1 MPTGSRNHVRAHP
14 PSDPWHSVHPLTRA
28 RRIITISITAPKG
41 AIEQDLLTID
51 VGQEITIA
59 DLKAVIQGDTNVD
72 PLLQTLFHNSV
83 QLLDDSKTL
92 EQCQIQEDAMLG
104 MLVRP
109 TEGDASSASHGR
121 SRGGQPPDRAPP
133 ARGREPQADVET
145 IRLQALG
152 DQKILATIRS
162 QNPELADAVP
172 DQRRFHQVWHDMH
185 RHQRDTEA
193 KKQRELALL
202 NADPFNEETQKKIEE
217 IIREERV
224 MENVQNAVVYNPE
237 GPTVPFSISP
247 PTRLTPRISL
257 THHPPAQSSVACT
270 CSTSPSKST
279 TTRSKPSSTPAPKP
293 PSCRPAVRN
302 PAASCG

>member
-1 MPTGSRNHVRAHP
+1 M
-14 PSDPWHSVHPLTRA
+14 
-28 RRIITISITAPKG
+28 
-41 AIEQDLLTID
+41 
-51 VGQEITIA
+51 GQEITIA

-72 PLLQTLFHNSV
+72 PPLQTLFHNNV

-104 MLVRP
+104 MLVEQ
-109 TEGDASSASHGR
+109 TEDEAPSASHGR
-121 SRGGQPPDRAPP
+121 SRGGQPPDRAHP

-152 DQKILATIRS
+152 DQKVLATIRS

-172 DQRRFHQVWHDMH
+172 DQLRFHQIWQNMQ
-185 RHQRDTEA
+185 RHQRDSEA
-193 KKQRELALL
+193 EKQRELALL

-237 GPTVPFSISP
+237 GPTILFSIISP
-247 PTRLTPRISL
+247 PP
-257 THHPPAQSSVACT
+257 H
-270 CSTSPSKST
+270 ST
-279 TTRSKPSSTPAPKP
+279 
-293 PSCRPAVRN
+293 V
-302 PAASCG
+302 